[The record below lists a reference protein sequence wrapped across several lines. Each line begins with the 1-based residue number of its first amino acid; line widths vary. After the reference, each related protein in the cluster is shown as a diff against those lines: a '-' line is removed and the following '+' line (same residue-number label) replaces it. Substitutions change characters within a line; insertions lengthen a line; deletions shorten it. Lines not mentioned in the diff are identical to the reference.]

1 MKNINKEQVY
11 INLNSKYA
19 AELNKD
25 IFIEDV
31 GEVYC
36 KDKKVEEMINKVK
49 IYEGQNNEAYDY
61 ISGTNII
68 AKAMSSV
75 PNIDVTILGSSD
87 VLLEIKGREKQK
99 KLLNA
104 LKITI
109 VSIIVFFGSA
119 LTIIYFFE
127 DVNMQDVIENIHYT
141 LTGSKETNPKIMTIP
156 FSIGIGTG
164 IFVFFNRIFSF
175 SKRRR
180 QEPGTLELE
189 LFLYDKNMEDS
200 IMENIKNSD
209 NS

>member
-19 AELNKD
+19 SPLNTNIYVK
-25 IFIEDV
+25 DV

-36 KDKKVEEMINKVK
+36 KDKNIQDKVDNIK
-49 IYEGQNNEAYDY
+49 IYSKKNNEAYDY

-68 AKAMSSV
+68 EKVLSKI
-75 PNIDVTILGSSD
+75 PNIDLTILGSSD
-87 VLLEIKGREKQK
+87 VLLEIKGREKQSNF
-99 KLLNA
+99 LNM
-104 LKITI
+104 LK
-109 VSIIVFFGSA
+109 VIIVCILLLFGSA
-119 LTIIYFFE
+119 FALIYFFQ
-127 DVNMQDVIENIHYT
+127 DVDMQDVVQNIHYII
-141 LTGSKETNPKIMTIP
+141 TGSEETNPKIMTIP
-156 FSIGIGTG
+156 FSIGIGIG

-189 LFLYDKNMEDS
+189 LFLYDKNMEDN
-200 IMENIKNSD
+200 IMENIKNND